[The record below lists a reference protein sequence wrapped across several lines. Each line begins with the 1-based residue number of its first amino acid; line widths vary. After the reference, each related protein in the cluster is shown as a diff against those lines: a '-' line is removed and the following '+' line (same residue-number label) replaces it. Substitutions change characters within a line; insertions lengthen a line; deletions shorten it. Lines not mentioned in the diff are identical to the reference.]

1 MEWLNPLKM
10 IENFRVY
17 VDQLT
22 RCLQV
27 MCNVGKMK
35 ADKCDKAIVECKN
48 FLKEKKEAIA
58 EYDAGRLDQFF
69 LCIFLLQVRVRTC
82 GSLLKKSCII
92 VSRPTICCA
101 WIFGQ

>member
-1 MEWLNPLKM
+1 
-10 IENFRVY
+10 
-17 VDQLT
+17 
-22 RCLQV
+22 
-27 MCNVGKMK
+27 MCNAGKMR

-82 GSLLKKSCII
+82 GSLLKKKLHYCLTANHLLCVDFRSIK
-92 VSRPTICCA
+92 
-101 WIFGQ
+101 IFYELTWKRNRLFPNV